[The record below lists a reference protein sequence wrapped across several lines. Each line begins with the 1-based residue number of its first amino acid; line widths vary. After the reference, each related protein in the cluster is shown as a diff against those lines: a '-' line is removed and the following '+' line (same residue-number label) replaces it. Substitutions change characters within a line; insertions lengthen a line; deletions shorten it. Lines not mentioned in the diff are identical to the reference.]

1 MITLINS
8 LERIVVFP
16 PNINRMTFAP
26 AEHVKNM
33 RQLLL
38 DAGAIEDAELKERW
52 VQRRNADACE
62 DAWLRNFHGDPR

>member
-1 MITLINS
+1 
-8 LERIVVFP
+8 
-16 PNINRMTFAP
+16 MTFAP
-26 AEHVKNM
+26 AEHVKIM

-38 DAGAIEDAELKERW
+38 DAGAIEDAELRERW

>member
-1 MITLINS
+1 
-8 LERIVVFP
+8 
-16 PNINRMTFAP
+16 MTFAP

-52 VQRRNADACE
+52 VQRRNADAFE